1 MTTEHTGTPRPSD
14 AELARIAAE
23 LRALGEPEFDAELEA
38 TPVASL
44 VRELAVPTAFALAFG
59 PTDSALPAGAA
70 DPAGAGGLLDVA
82 PLTELDRARVW
93 RKIVARRSGGAA
105 QHHGPRAPSWRATW
119 VAVATAAGLALV
131 PVLST
136 PDRAATPAGRAAA
149 EALGSQARAALE
161 GVPGEQDGGRAAELA
176 AQYSARLSS
185 SGSEAPR

>member
-38 TPVASL
+38 MPTASL
-44 VRELAVPTAFALAFG
+44 VREAAVPTAFALAFG
-59 PTDSALPAGAA
+59 PTATPNASA
-70 DPAGAGGLLDVA
+70 GLLDVA

-93 RKIVARRSGGAA
+93 RKVVARRGGAA
-105 QHHGPRAPSWRATW
+105 AHHGPRAPSWRATW

-131 PVLST
+131 PMLST
-136 PDRAATPAGRAAA
+136 PERAATPAGRAAA
-149 EALGSQARAALE
+149 EALSTQAHAALE

-176 AQYSARLSS
+176 AQYSARLSAS
-185 SGSEAPR
+185 DPEAAR